1 MTVQVSTQPAVHCRS
16 MQMLVGVL
24 LACTALTICTMAGTK
39 MQWTSA
45 PLLAAAAAAA
55 VLATAQKYQ
64 IQVSIKC
71 EVDKLV
77 LLLPSR

>member
-1 MTVQVSTQPAVHCRS
+1 
-16 MQMLVGVL
+16 
-24 LACTALTICTMAGTK
+24 MAGTK

-45 PLLAAAAAAA
+45 PLLAAAAVAAA

-64 IQVSIKC
+64 IQVSTKC

>member
-1 MTVQVSTQPAVHCRS
+1 
-16 MQMLVGVL
+16 
-24 LACTALTICTMAGTK
+24 MAGTK

-45 PLLAAAAAAA
+45 PLLAAAAAA

-64 IQVSIKC
+64 IQVSTKC